1 MLSPFCLFANVTLRC
16 LHCWACPSLLAGL
29 QHFNVRKWHKGLYDN
44 QPKGLKQ
51 TLEAMGLAW
60 QGTYHRG
67 IDDARNVASIVKEML
82 G

>member
-1 MLSPFCLFANVTLRC
+1 MQPGATVPSVAISHGTNANVIRKWLP
-16 LHCWACPSLLAGL
+16 L
-29 QHFNVRKWHKGLYDN
+29 FNARNWHKGLYDN

-51 TLEAMGLAW
+51 TVEAMGLAW

-67 IDDARNVASIVKEML
+67 IKGARNVASIVKEML